1 MTGKSGLDAAI
12 HFHLGLRYPVQFT
25 QGVVGGYSPGM
36 AMIENDYRFLQ
47 IKEAAAHQKLAATG
61 IVQGKLID

>member
-12 HFHLGLRYPVQFT
+12 HFHLGLGYPVEFT
-25 QGVVGGYSPGM
+25 QGVVGGYSPCM